1 MDAKCAWPAFHRQR
15 SFLINEGQKAWNSCH
30 TPWTRAAVMFMT
42 VPLFFSLPPLNA
54 PRPLSGFDTHPRW
67 LPVTQS
73 ARSRPSYGKIGDCEQ
88 SRVLHFWNYFV
99 VEALASCYRFSVRG
113 KNTARGIVYI
123 WRRENVCHL
132 MQTTIPLTRCIPV
145 QFVVQKTQLVVQDFF
160 VSKHFRRNNAK
171 YLVLNV
177 RASRR

>member
-15 SFLINEGQKAWNSCH
+15 SFLINEGQKAWNFYH

-73 ARSRPSYGKIGDCEQ
+73 DRSRPSYGKIGDCEQ

-99 VEALASCYRFSVRG
+99 VEALASCYRFSVGEKHGSRYSLYLAKG
-113 KNTARGIVYI
+113 KCVSSHANDNSFNSVYSCS
-123 WRRENVCHL
+123 VCSPKDAISCPGL
-132 MQTTIPLTRCIPV
+132 LR
-145 QFVVQKTQLVVQDFF
+145 FKTLSEEQCKISCF
-160 VSKHFRRNNAK
+160 KC
-171 YLVLNV
+171 
-177 RASRR
+177 SR